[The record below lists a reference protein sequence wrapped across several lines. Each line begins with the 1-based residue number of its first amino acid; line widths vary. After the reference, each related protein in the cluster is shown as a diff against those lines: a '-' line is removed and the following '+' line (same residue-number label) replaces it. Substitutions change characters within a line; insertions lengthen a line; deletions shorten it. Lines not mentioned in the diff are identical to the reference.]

1 MDRRLVDG
9 SKARFAAYIEELAS
23 VNGCRP
29 GAPLEA
35 HCIGLLLLL
44 NSKRGADGG
53 CDGASTG
60 FGAASIAVACQ
71 QPTRTS
77 TTRRISFVG
86 RCARRFAGNVP
97 APDPA
102 RRGSE
107 DEAGCMGV
115 AVPLVG
121 TTANRNVPARGLL
134 PNRQH
139 KYLARD

>member
-1 MDRRLVDG
+1 MGRRLVDG
-9 SKARFAAYIEELAS
+9 SKARFAAYIQELAS
-23 VNGCRP
+23 VNGHAGGVP
-29 GAPLEA
+29 PLEA

-60 FGAASIAVACQ
+60 FRAASIAVACQ

-107 DEAGCMGV
+107 DEAGCIGV

-121 TTANRNVPARGLL
+121 TTAQSECAGSRAASEP
-134 PNRQH
+134 PT
-139 KYLARD
+139 